1 MSVEDAL
8 GRVRDYIPRLA
19 DAELDTRLRAT
30 GAVLIEGARGC
41 GKTQTG
47 LRVARSAVRL
57 DRDRAARDAGLLNPA
72 LLLAGDRPRLID
84 EWQLVP
90 DVWNE
95 VRADVDDH
103 PDEPGRY
110 VLTGSAVPADEA
122 TRHTG
127 ALRIT
132 RLRLRPM
139 SLAESGHSSRAVS
152 LADLFAGAAAAA
164 ATDPGL
170 DIRDIVERIVIG
182 GWPALLRRAS
192 ADALLATQGYLDETR
207 RVDLHRLEGPQRDPE
222 NVARVLRSLARNT
235 ATEVSARAIA
245 ADVGGAEGS
254 IDYHTVIDYN
264 RALTRL
270 FIVEDLPAWS
280 PALRSRGALRSAVT
294 RHFVDPSLAAA
305 AMGAGP
311 ERLLGDPET
320 LGLLFESL
328 AIRDLRI
335 YAQAM
340 GASVSHYRE
349 AKGVE
354 ADAIIE
360 TRDGRWAAL
369 EVKLGQRDIDHGA
382 ASLLRVA
389 SHVDPARHG
398 PPAFLAVLT
407 GWGYAYRRP
416 DGVFVIPV
424 GTLAP

>member
-1 MSVEDAL
+1 MSGSGDAL

-19 DAELDTRLRAT
+19 DAELATRLRAT

-95 VRADVDDH
+95 VRGEVDDH
-103 PDEPGRY
+103 ADETGRY
-110 VLTGSAVPADEA
+110 ILTGSAVPADEA

-132 RLRLRPM
+132 RMRLRPT

-152 LADLFAGAAAAA
+152 VADLFAGGE
-164 ATDPGL
+164 ATAPDPGL
-170 DIRDIVERIVIG
+170 GIHDLVERIVIG
-182 GWPALLRRAS
+182 GWPALLRRAPT
-192 ADALLATQGYLDETR
+192 DAMLATQGYLDETC
-207 RVDLHRLEGPQRDPE
+207 RVDLHRLEGPHRDPE

-245 ADVGGAEGS
+245 ADVGGAEGP
-254 IDYHTVIDYN
+254 IDYHTVLDYN
-264 RALTRL
+264 RVLTRL

-280 PALRSRGALRSAVT
+280 PALRSRGALRSAMT

-305 AMGAGP
+305 ALGAST
-311 ERLLGDPET
+311 ERLLGDPQT

-340 GASVSHYRE
+340 GATVSHYRE

-354 ADAIIE
+354 ADAIVE
-360 TRDGRWAAL
+360 ARDGRWAAL
-369 EVKLGQRDIDHGA
+369 EVKLGPRDIDKA
-382 ASLLRVA
+382 ADGLLRVA
-389 SHVDPARHG
+389 SHVDTARHG

-407 GWGYAYRRP
+407 GWGFAYRRP
-416 DGVFVIPV
+416 DGVFVIPI
-424 GTLAP
+424 GTLGA